1 MILKS
6 YKDLLKE
13 KQTNQ
18 ELIFYSDLINTLE
31 WKNRR
36 KIIINRDNN
45 ICTKCKTEPSEFING
60 KPYRKT
66 TEEEKEVTIKN
77 YNESEIAKKWFAR
90 FGRYPR
96 VAIPISIPTDK
107 PIILH
112 VHHKYYIKDKLPW
125 DYSDDALITLCHG
138 CHQEIHDVE
147 EIPVYIDEKKNKKMD
162 LTSCDRC
169 NGSGYLSEFHYYQN
183 GICFKCKGNKF
194 LELI

>member
-1 MILKS
+1 MELKS
-6 YKDLLKE
+6 YTDLQKE
-13 KQTNQ
+13 KQSNH
-18 ELIFYSDLINTLE
+18 EPIFYSDLLNTLE

-36 KIIINRDNN
+36 KVILNRDNN
-45 ICTKCKTEPSEFING
+45 ICKKCKSEPSEFICG

-66 TEEEKEVTIKN
+66 TKEEKEAAIKK
-77 YNESEIAKKWFAR
+77 YKESDIAKKWFAR
-90 FGRYPR
+90 LGRHAKA
-96 VAIPISIPTDK
+96 AIPISTLTDK

-112 VHHKYYIKDKLPW
+112 VHHKYYIKGKLPW
-125 DYSDDALITLCHG
+125 DYLDDALITLCHG
-138 CHQEIHDVE
+138 CHQETHDTE
-147 EIPVYIDEKKNKKMD
+147 EIPVYTDEKMIDKMD